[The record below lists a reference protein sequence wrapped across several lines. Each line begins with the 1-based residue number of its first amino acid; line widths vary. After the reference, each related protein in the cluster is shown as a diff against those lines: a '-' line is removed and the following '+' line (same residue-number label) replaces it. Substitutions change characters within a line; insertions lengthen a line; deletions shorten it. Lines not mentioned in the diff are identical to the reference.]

1 MFRPKTLFKKIIT
14 LLNTSY
20 KIRYEYDSDSVVHKD
35 GKKNAPVWTLRLSY
49 IGSDNKKKED

>member
-35 GKKNAPVWTLRLSY
+35 GKKMPPCGRYVCL
-49 IGSDNKKKED
+49 I

>member
-1 MFRPKTLFKKIIT
+1 MIRYVFYVSTENTFKKIIIT

-35 GKKNAPVWTLRLSY
+35 GKKMPPCGRYVCL
-49 IGSDNKKKED
+49 I